1 MAIQIKSLDQL
12 KKMRLAGLV
21 VGEALLLMKD
31 AAKPGVTTLEL
42 DSIAA
47 QHLRDRGATSS
58 FLGYYGYPNVLCASV
73 NHEIVH
79 GIPNERP
86 LQNGDVLSLDF
97 GAIIDGW
104 HGDSAISFGIGDI
117 DPADQKLMDI
127 CDESMWRGIAA
138 AKIGGH
144 LTDISHAIQSYIDSQ
159 GKYGILREYGGHG
172 IGSEMHQEPHV
183 LNYGPAG
190 QGPELVEGL
199 ALAIEPM
206 ITRGSATTKVLK
218 DEWTV
223 VSIDKSNGAHF
234 EQSFALLPDGKPFV
248 LTSLDGGRERLGRLG
263 VEISDL
269 LDTVAF

>member
-1 MAIQIKSLDQL
+1 MNIQIKSLDQL
-12 KKMRLAGLV
+12 KKMRLAGIV

-42 DSIAA
+42 DAIAA
-47 QHLRDRGATSS
+47 DHLRARGATSS
-58 FLGYYGYPNVLCASV
+58 FLGYHGYPNVLCASV
-73 NHEIVH
+73 NQEIVH

-86 LQNGDVLSLDF
+86 LQNGDLLSLDF
-97 GAIIDGW
+97 GAIVEGW
-104 HGDSAISFGIGDI
+104 HGDSAISFGIGEV
-117 DPADQKLMDI
+117 DPEDQKLMDV

-138 AKIGGH
+138 ARVGGH

-172 IGSEMHQEPHV
+172 IGSEMHQDPHD

-190 QGPELVEGL
+190 HGPELVAGM

-206 ITRGSATTKVLK
+206 ITCGSATTKVLK
-218 DEWTV
+218 DDWTV

-234 EQSFALLPDGKPFV
+234 EQSFAFLPDGLPFV
-248 LTSLDGGRERLGRLG
+248 LTSIDGGRARLGALG
-263 VEISDL
+263 IEISPL
-269 LDTVAF
+269 LQ